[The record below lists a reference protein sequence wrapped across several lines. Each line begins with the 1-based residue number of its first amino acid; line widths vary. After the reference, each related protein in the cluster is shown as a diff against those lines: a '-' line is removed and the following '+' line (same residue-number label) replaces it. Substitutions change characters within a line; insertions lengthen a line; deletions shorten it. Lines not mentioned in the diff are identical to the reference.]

1 LDDID
6 RPIIEDVRA
15 GNVRRFAEL
24 VDRHK
29 DRALTLA
36 CRLLGNRE
44 EAEEAV
50 QDAFLRCFRAL
61 ERFRG
66 ESRFS
71 TWFYRILYNR
81 CLTQLH
87 RRGEAEEEA
96 EPVDQ
101 EVLQS
106 VAAEVEETSAL
117 RLLEERE
124 MADILQEETDRLPS
138 QYRSA
143 LLLFYVQEMRY
154 EEISEVLALPMGTVK
169 THLFRAREMLKKRV
183 LTRIEEAQSA

>member
-6 RPIIEDVRA
+6 LSVIEDVRA
-15 GNVRRFAEL
+15 GNVRRFAEI
-24 VDRHK
+24 VDRHR

-36 CRLLGNRE
+36 FRLLGNRE

-50 QDAFLRCFRAL
+50 QDAFLRCYRAL

-81 CLTQLH
+81 CLTLLG
-87 RRGEAEEEA
+87 RRGEEEETSV
-96 EPVDQ
+96 PVDQ
-101 EVLQS
+101 AVLER
-106 VAAEVEETSAL
+106 VAAEGEESSAL
-117 RLLEERE
+117 RLLEGRE

-169 THLFRAREMLKKRV
+169 SHLFRAREMLKKRV
-183 LTRIEEAQSA
+183 LMRIEEAQSA